1 MELISHND
9 GSWSLRKVSELEYLM
24 LSRIQESADPAGC
37 NEACSRLYPS
47 PVTATAD
54 LDQQDTWSIEAD
66 WREYTE
72 PDLRK
77 GFGKAIQTV
86 AADIESAAIERVSG
100 VDFYEINVPK
110 IHAEYWCSALNQAR
124 LVSHYRHDLPAEPGE
139 ISKAPGSEEWMAMLQ
154 SEIYGVIMEFLV
166 TRVLWIK

>member
-9 GSWSLRKVSELEYLM
+9 GTWSLSKVSELEYLM

-47 PVTATAD
+47 PLAATAD
-54 LDQQDTWSIEAD
+54 LDQQETLSIEAD

-77 GFGKAIQTV
+77 GFDKALQTV
-86 AADIESAAIERVSG
+86 ATDIESVTIERVAG
-100 VDFYEINVPK
+100 ENFYEINVPQ
-110 IHAEYWCSALNQAR
+110 IHAECWCSALNQAR
-124 LVSHYRHDLPAEPGE
+124 LVSHYRHNLPAEAGE
-139 ISKAPGSEEWMAMLQ
+139 IGTGAGSEEWMAMLQ
-154 SEIYGVIMEFLV
+154 SEIYGIIMEFLV
-166 TRVLWIK
+166 TRVLWIE